1 MKKTQLPSILHL
13 TLLFIGLLGFLFL
26 VNAFF
31 GKVTTLGGKVVE
43 KRIVKNEQGYPFYRV
58 FVKSDSGLVQ
68 VQTQPHD
75 YPTINLGDSVTYKV
89 RKGLFIHNIIET
101 YNAKL
106 K

>member
-1 MKKTQLPSILHL
+1 MKKISLSTILHIV
-13 TLLFIGLLGFLFL
+13 LLSIGLLGFLFL
-26 VNAFF
+26 TNAFL
-31 GKVTTLGGKVVE
+31 GESTTHEGKVVN
-43 KRIVKNEQGYPFYRV
+43 KRIVENAEGRSFYRV
-58 FVKSDSGLVQ
+58 FVTTDTYVVQ

-75 YPTINLGDSVTYKV
+75 YPKINIGDSVTYKV

>member
-31 GKVTTLGGKVVE
+31 GKVTTHGGKVVE
-43 KRIVKNEQGYPFYRV
+43 KRIVKNVQGYPFYRV

-68 VQTQPHD
+68 VQTQPND
-75 YPTINLGDSVTYKV
+75 YPTINVGDLVTYKV